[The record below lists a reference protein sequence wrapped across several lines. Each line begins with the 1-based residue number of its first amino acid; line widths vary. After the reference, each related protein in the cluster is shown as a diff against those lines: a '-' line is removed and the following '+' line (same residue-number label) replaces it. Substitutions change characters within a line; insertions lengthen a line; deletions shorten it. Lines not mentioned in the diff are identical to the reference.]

1 MILARFAVILC
12 DVSGGGELCRLLG
25 VLPETNVPTEHT
37 GLSGALSNVQM
48 YKAMLRVQK
57 SGRRFNFLDQHGLP
71 KL

>member
-1 MILARFAVILC
+1 MDLTKIACILY
-12 DVSGGGELCRLLG
+12 GGPGGDELCRLLG
-25 VLPETNVPTEHT
+25 VVPETNVPTEHT

-57 SGRRFNFLDQHGLP
+57 SGHRFDFLDQGGLP